1 MSIDT
6 DELDERHVQCIR
18 LQTSTTQ
25 IDFYHDFPG
34 DEPVFY
40 FIVDGVEYTRDKF
53 LYGDIDLDNDLR
65 INVKEIYD
73 WYLAATDNWTDYS
86 ADFWEKFI

>member
-6 DELDERHVQCIR
+6 DELDERYVQCIR

-34 DEPVFY
+34 DEPVF
-40 FIVDGVEYTRDKF
+40 FFVVDGVEYTRDKF
-53 LYGDIDLDNDLR
+53 LDKDIDLDKT
-65 INVKEIYD
+65 NVKEIYD
-73 WYLAATDNWTDYS
+73 WYLAATDYWTNYS
-86 ADFWEKFI
+86 ADFWEQSV